1 MHAQRRPA
9 QRRRRKHLQ
18 HAYACTVLLLAFC
31 LLHCRCC
38 TASAAVSFCPFFFV
52 SSLLLLRS
60 LSPLRLVSSVFVSSL
75 ALYIAGVV
83 SSVVELSTADRR
95 VIGSNPILRCLFD
108 AIYAFTH
115 LRIYALLHCCI
126 VALLHHL
133 CIVAFM
139 HAAEA
144 GCSCS

>member
-115 LRIYALLHCCI
+115 LRIYAFTHLRIYALLHCCI
-126 VALLHHL
+126 VAS
-133 CIVAFM
+133 FM
-139 HAAEA
+139 HCCIYA
-144 GCSCS
+144 CS